1 MTEKEFKIL
10 LDKFLNKEI
19 TQDELDL
26 LKRFEDQAIQQS
38 KEEVFR
44 SDLEKNQIKKGVYKN
59 IKKRTKPNNIFKVCI
74 AASIVLL
81 IGLGSMLFLNP
92 QEDSELM
99 VFNTSNKIQ
108 TVILADGSTVIL
120 NKNSSIEYKD
130 TFNGTRY
137 LELEGEAFF
146 KICRNEEK
154 PFVVKTKN
162 VTTKVLGTSFNVA
175 DIDSIV
181 NVVVATGLVEVSD
194 ANNSVL
200 LKPNQG
206 VQYSRKTQLFSI
218 EHVHHELSMAW
229 FEDAIYLE
237 KISMKK
243 LADFM
248 KTSYGIDFYFI
259 SKDTENVQ
267 MSITIKRNES
277 IENIIK
283 KINYI
288 SELKLT
294 LKANNMVEVK

>member
-44 SDLEKNQIKKGVYKN
+44 SDLEKNQIKKSVYKN
-59 IKKRTKPNNIFKVCI
+59 IKKRTKPNNIFKVCM

-130 TFNGTRY
+130 SFNGTRY

-218 EHVHHELSMAW
+218 EKVHHELSMAW

-237 KISMKK
+237 KISIKK

>member
-10 LDKFLNKEI
+10 LDKFLNKDI

-26 LKRFEDQAIQQS
+26 LKRVEDQAIQQS

-44 SDLEKNQIKKGVYKN
+44 SDLEKKEIKRSVYRN
-59 IKKRTKPNNIFKVCI
+59 IKMRTRPNNIFKFGI

-92 QEDSELM
+92 QEDSDRI
-99 VFNTSNKIQ
+99 VFNTSNKIK
-108 TVILADGSTVIL
+108 TVLLADGSTVIL
-120 NKNSSIEYKD
+120 NKNSSIEYKN
-130 TFNGTRY
+130 TFNGTRH

-175 DIDSIV
+175 DTDSIV
-181 NVVVATGLVEVSD
+181 NVVVATGLVQVSD

-206 VQYSRKTQLFSI
+206 VKYNRKTQSFST
-218 EHVHHELSMAW
+218 ENTLHELSMAW
-229 FEDAIYLE
+229 FKETIYLE

-243 LADFM
+243 LADFI
-248 KTSYGIDFYFI
+248 KTSYGTGFYFI

>member
-44 SDLEKNQIKKGVYKN
+44 SDLEKNQIKKSVYKN
-59 IKKRTKPNNIFKVCI
+59 IKKRTKPNNIFKVCM

-92 QEDSELM
+92 QVDSELM

-218 EHVHHELSMAW
+218 EKVHHELSMAW

-237 KISMKK
+237 KISIKK

>member
-44 SDLEKNQIKKGVYKN
+44 SDLEKNQIKKSVYKN
-59 IKKRTKPNNIFKVCI
+59 IKKRTKPNNIFKIYI

-108 TVILADGSTVIL
+108 TVLLADGSTVIL

-137 LELEGEAFF
+137 LELEGGRLFLRYAVT
-146 KICRNEEK
+146 R
-154 PFVVKTKN
+154 KN
-162 VTTKVLGTSFNVA
+162 
-175 DIDSIV
+175 
-181 NVVVATGLVEVSD
+181 
-194 ANNSVL
+194 L
-200 LKPNQG
+200 L
-206 VQYSRKTQLFSI
+206 
-218 EHVHHELSMAW
+218 W
-229 FEDAIYLE
+229 
-237 KISMKK
+237 
-243 LADFM
+243 
-248 KTSYGIDFYFI
+248 
-259 SKDTENVQ
+259 
-267 MSITIKRNES
+267 
-277 IENIIK
+277 
-283 KINYI
+283 
-288 SELKLT
+288 
-294 LKANNMVEVK
+294 

>member
-1 MTEKEFKIL
+1 
-10 LDKFLNKEI
+10 
-19 TQDELDL
+19 
-26 LKRFEDQAIQQS
+26 
-38 KEEVFR
+38 
-44 SDLEKNQIKKGVYKN
+44 
-59 IKKRTKPNNIFKVCI
+59 
-74 AASIVLL
+74 
-81 IGLGSMLFLNP
+81 MLFLNP

-108 TVILADGSTVIL
+108 TVLLADGSTVIL

-181 NVVVATGLVEVSD
+181 KVVVATGLVEVSD

-206 VQYSRKTQLFSI
+206 VKYSRKNQLFSI
-218 EHVHHELSMAW
+218 EQVHHELSMAW
-229 FEDAIYLE
+229 FEDSIYLE

-294 LKANNMVEVK
+294 LKENNMVEVK

>member
-1 MTEKEFKIL
+1 M
-10 LDKFLNKEI
+10 
-19 TQDELDL
+19 
-26 LKRFEDQAIQQS
+26 
-38 KEEVFR
+38 
-44 SDLEKNQIKKGVYKN
+44 
-59 IKKRTKPNNIFKVCI
+59 
-74 AASIVLL
+74 
-81 IGLGSMLFLNP
+81 
-92 QEDSELM
+92 
-99 VFNTSNKIQ
+99 
-108 TVILADGSTVIL
+108 
-120 NKNSSIEYKD
+120 
-130 TFNGTRY
+130 
-137 LELEGEAFF
+137 
-146 KICRNEEK
+146 
-154 PFVVKTKN
+154 KTKN

-181 NVVVATGLVEVSD
+181 KVVVATGLVEVSD

-206 VQYSRKTQLFSI
+206 VKYSRKNQLFSI
-218 EHVHHELSMAW
+218 EQVHHELSMAW
-229 FEDAIYLE
+229 FEDSIYLE

-267 MSITIKRNES
+267 MSITIKRNER

-294 LKANNMVEVK
+294 LKENNMVEVK

>member
-44 SDLEKNQIKKGVYKN
+44 SDLEKNQIKKSVYKN

-92 QEDSELM
+92 QEDLELM

-146 KICRNEEK
+146 KIYRNEEK

-200 LKPNQG
+200 IKPNQG
-206 VQYSRKTQLFSI
+206 VRYSRKTQLFSI
-218 EHVHHELSMAW
+218 EKVHHELSMAW

-267 MSITIKRNES
+267 MSITIKRNER